1 MIEVNNLHKTFG
13 SAQKNIFTGFGNNKK
28 QNSVI
33 ALDGLSFSAKDGE
46 ITGILGPN
54 GAGKTTCLR
63 TLYGLLKADKGN
75 ATIDGIDVVN
85 DPLGARSRLGIF
97 PDKFGLYERLTAY
110 EQIDYFASIHGLQGE
125 AKHQAIE
132 TIIQDLEM
140 TELAHRKTL
149 GFSQGQRMKVTLA
162 QALVHQPKNFV
173 LDEPTRG
180 LDVMSTRVLRNYL
193 ARFKEKGHCIL
204 FSSHVMQE
212 VAALCDRVVIVANGK
227 LAAQGTPAELCEL
240 AGESQLEEA
249 FVKIIGSDEG
259 VAA

>member
-1 MIEVNNLHKTFG
+1 MIEVNNLHKTFTSG
-13 SAQKNIFTGFGNNKK
+13 KDK
-28 QNSVI
+28 VV
-33 ALDGLSFSAKDGE
+33 ALDGLSFTAKDGE

-63 TLYGLLKADKGN
+63 TLYGLLKADEGSAK
-75 ATIDGIDVVN
+75 IDGINVSEQA
-85 DPLGARSRLGIF
+85 LLARKQLGIF

-110 EQIDYFASIHGLQGE
+110 EQIDYFASIHGLQGTT
-125 AKHQAIE
+125 KHQAIE
-132 TIIQDLEM
+132 TILNDLEM
-140 TELAHRKTL
+140 QELAHRKTA

-180 LDVMSTRVLRNYL
+180 LDVMSTRILRNYL
-193 ARFKEKGHCIL
+193 SRFKAKGHCIL

-212 VAALCDRVVIVANGK
+212 VAALCDRVIIVADGK
-227 LAAQGTPAELCEL
+227 LAAQGTPQELCDL
-240 AGESQLEEA
+240 AGEALLEDA
-249 FVKIIGSDEG
+249 FVKLIGSDEG

>member
-1 MIEVNNLHKTFG
+1 MIEVNNLHKTFK
-13 SAQKNIFTGFGNNKK
+13 SKK
-28 QNSVI
+28 DAVV
-33 ALDGLSFSAKDGE
+33 ALDGLSFTAKDGE

-63 TLYGLLKADKGN
+63 TLYGLLDADQGS
-75 ATIDGIDVVN
+75 ATIDGITVTEQ
-85 DPLGARSRLGIF
+85 PLAARAKLGIF

-110 EQIDYFASIHGLQGE
+110 EQIDYFASIHGLQG
-125 AKHQAIE
+125 ADKKAAIE
-132 TIIQDLEM
+132 QVIKDLDMEA
-140 TELAHRKTL
+140 LAHRKTA

-162 QALVHQPKNFV
+162 QALVHQPQNFV

-193 ARFKEKGHCIL
+193 SKFKEKGHCIL

-212 VAALCDRVVIVANGK
+212 VAALCDRVIIVSNGK
-227 LAAQGTPAELCEL
+227 LAAQGTPQELCDL
-240 AGESQLEEA
+240 AGETQLEEA
-249 FVKIIGSDEG
+249 FVKLIGSDEG

>member
-1 MIEVNNLHKTFG
+1 MIEVNDLHK
-13 SAQKNIFTGFGNNKK
+13 SFTKVK
-28 QNSVI
+28 

-63 TLYGLLKADKGN
+63 TLYGLLTADQGS
-75 ATIDGIDVVN
+75 ASIDGIDVLK
-85 DPLGARSRLGIF
+85 DPLAARKRLGIF

-110 EQIDYFASIHGLQGE
+110 EQIDYFASLHGLQGK

-132 TIIQDLEM
+132 TVIKDLEM
-140 TELAHRKTL
+140 EELAHRRTA

-193 ARFKEKGHCIL
+193 ARFREKGHCIL

-212 VAALCDRVVIVANGK
+212 VAALCDRVIVVAGGK
-227 LAAQGTPAELCEL
+227 LAAQGTPEELCEL
-240 AGESQLEEA
+240 AGEKHLEEA

>member
-1 MIEVNNLHKTFG
+1 MIEITNLVKKFG
-13 SAQKNIFTGFGNNKK
+13 KVT
-28 QNSVI
+28 
-33 ALDGLSFSAKDGE
+33 ALDGLSFSANDGE

-63 TLYGLLKADKGN
+63 TLYGLLKADMGS
-75 ATIDGIDVVN
+75 TIVDGINVN
-85 DPLGARSRLGIF
+85 EQPLLARKRLGIF

-110 EQIDYFASIHGLQGE
+110 EQIDYFASIHGLTGE
-125 AKHQAIE
+125 YKKQAIE
-132 TIIQDLEM
+132 QVVIDLDM
-140 TELAHRKTL
+140 QELAHRKTQ

-162 QALVHQPKNFV
+162 QALVHQPQNFV

-180 LDVMSTRVLRNYL
+180 LDVMSTRILRNYL
-193 ARFKEKGHCIL
+193 SKFKAKGHCIL

-212 VAALCDRVVIVANGK
+212 VAALCDRVIIVANGK
-227 LAAQGTPAELCEL
+227 LAAQGTPTELCEL
-240 AGESQLEEA
+240 AGESQLEDA

>member
-1 MIEVNNLHKTFG
+1 MIQVNNLRKSFG
-13 SAQKNIFTGFGNNKK
+13 ASKK
-28 QNSVI
+28 SLFRNTMTKGQSPVI
-33 ALDGLSFSAKDGE
+33 ALDGLSFTANDGE

-63 TLYGLLKADKGN
+63 TLYGLLKADEGN
-75 ATIDGIDVVN
+75 ATIDGIDVVKN
-85 DPLGARSRLGIF
+85 PLAARARLGIF

-110 EQIDYFASIHGLQGE
+110 EQIDYFASIHGLQGD
-125 AKHQAIE
+125 AKHHAIE
-132 TIIQDLEM
+132 TILQDLEM

-180 LDVMSTRVLRNYL
+180 LDVMSTRVLRNHL

-212 VAALCDRVVIVANGK
+212 VAALCDRVIIVANGK
-227 LAAQGTPAELCEL
+227 LAAEGTPSELCEL
-240 AGESQLEEA
+240 AGETQLEEA

>member
-1 MIEVNNLHKTFG
+1 MIEITNLAKSFG
-13 SAQKNIFTGFGNNKK
+13 KVQ
-28 QNSVI
+28 
-33 ALDGLSFSAKDGE
+33 ALDGLSFTAKDGE

-63 TLYGLLKADKGN
+63 TLYGLLKADTGN
-75 ATIDGIDVVN
+75 AIIDGINVTDN
-85 DPLGARSRLGIF
+85 PLLARTRLGIF

-110 EQIDYFASIHGLQGE
+110 EQIDYFASIHGLTGTNKQ
-125 AKHQAIE
+125 QAIE
-132 TIIQDLEM
+132 QIISDLDMEA
-140 TELAHRKTL
+140 LAHRKTQ

-162 QALVHQPKNFV
+162 QALVHQPQNFV

-180 LDVMSTRVLRNYL
+180 LDVMSTRILREHL
-193 ARFKEKGHCIL
+193 SKFKAKGHCIL

-212 VAALCDRVVIVANGK
+212 VAALCDRVIIVANGK
-227 LAAQGTPAELCEL
+227 LAAQGTPDELCEL

>member
-1 MIEVNNLHKTFG
+1 MIEVNNLHKSF
-13 SAQKNIFTGFGNNKK
+13 K
-28 QNSVI
+28 SVK
-33 ALDGLSFSAKDGE
+33 ALNGLSFTAKDGE

-63 TLYGLLKADKGN
+63 TLYGLLQADEGS
-75 ATIDGIDVVN
+75 ATIDGIQVN
-85 DPLGARSRLGIF
+85 QHPLDARKRLGIF

-110 EQIDYFASIHGLQGE
+110 EQIDYFASIHGLSGTE
-125 AKHQAIE
+125 KKQAIE
-132 TIIQDLEM
+132 QVINDLDMQD
-140 TELAHRKTL
+140 LAHRKTQ

-162 QALVHQPKNFV
+162 QALVHQPQNFV

-193 ARFKEKGHCIL
+193 AKFKAKGHCIL

-212 VAALCDRVVIVANGK
+212 VAALCDRVIIVANGQ
-227 LAAQGTPAELCEL
+227 LAAEGTPQELCKL
-240 AGESQLEEA
+240 AGEEHLEDA
-249 FVKIIGSDEG
+249 FVKLIGSDEG

>member
-1 MIEVNNLHKTFG
+1 MIEVNNLHKKF
-13 SAQKNIFTGFGNNKK
+13 KEVN
-28 QNSVI
+28 
-33 ALDGLSFSAKDGE
+33 ALEGLSFTAKDGE

-63 TLYGLLKADKGN
+63 TLYGLLKADQGS
-75 ATIDGIDVVN
+75 AIIDGIDVSK
-85 DPLGARSRLGIF
+85 DPLVARGKLGIF

-110 EQIDYFASIHGLQGE
+110 EQIDYFASIHGLAGD
-125 AKHQAIE
+125 AKKQAIAE
-132 TIIQDLEM
+132 VLKELEM
-140 TELAHRKTL
+140 EDLAHRKTV

-162 QALVHQPKNFV
+162 QALVHKPKNFV

-180 LDVMSTRVLRNYL
+180 LDVMSTRILRNYL
-193 ARFKEKGHCIL
+193 SKYKAQGHCIL

-212 VAALCDRVVIVANGK
+212 VAALCDRVIVVANGK
-227 LAAQGTPAELCEL
+227 LAAQGTPQELCEL
-240 AGESQLEEA
+240 AGEAQLEDA

>member
-1 MIEVNNLHKTFG
+1 MIEVNNLHKSFKDK
-13 SAQKNIFTGFGNNKK
+13 KNTVK
-28 QNSVI
+28 
-33 ALDGLSFSAKDGE
+33 ALDGLSFTAKDGE

-63 TLYGLLKADKGN
+63 TLYGLLSADEGFV
-75 ATIDGIDVVN
+75 TVDGLSVTENPIAARAN
-85 DPLGARSRLGIF
+85 LGVF

-110 EQIDYFASIHGLQGE
+110 EQIDYFASLHGMTG
-125 AKHQAIE
+125 KNKKKAIE
-132 TIIQDLEM
+132 QVLKDLDMEA
-140 TELAHRKTL
+140 LAHRKTV

-180 LDVMSTRVLRNYL
+180 LDVMSTRVLRNHL
-193 ARFKEKGHCIL
+193 AKFKAKGHCIL

-212 VAALCDRVVIVANGK
+212 VAALCDRVIIVANGK
-227 LAAQGTPAELCEL
+227 LAAQGTPQELCDL
-240 AGESQLEEA
+240 AGEALLEDA
-249 FVKIIGSDEG
+249 FVKLIGSDEG

>member
-1 MIEVNNLHKTFG
+1 MIEVNNLHK
-13 SAQKNIFTGFGNNKK
+13 SFTKVK
-28 QNSVI
+28 
-33 ALDGLSFSAKDGE
+33 ALDGLSFSAKNGE

-63 TLYGLLKADKGN
+63 TLYGLLTADQGS
-75 ATIDGIDVVN
+75 ATIDGIDVLK
-85 DPLGARSRLGIF
+85 DPLAARKRLGIF

-110 EQIDYFASIHGLQGE
+110 EQIDYFASLHGMQGK

-132 TIIQDLEM
+132 TVINDLEM
-140 TELAHRKTL
+140 TELAHRRTA

-193 ARFKEKGHCIL
+193 ARFREKGHCIL

-212 VAALCDRVVIVANGK
+212 VAALCDRVIVVANGK
-227 LAAQGTPAELCEL
+227 LAAQGTPEELCEL
-240 AGESQLEEA
+240 AGEKHLEEA

>member
-1 MIEVNNLHKTFG
+1 MIEVHELHKTFK
-13 SAQKNIFTGFGNNKK
+13 SKK
-28 QNSVI
+28 QTVT
-33 ALDGLSFSAKDGE
+33 ALDGLSFQANDGE

-63 TLYGLLKADKGN
+63 TLYGLLAADQGYAK
-75 ATIDGIDVVN
+75 IDGVAVTEN
-85 DPLGARSRLGIF
+85 PLKARAKLGIF

-110 EQIDYFASIHGLQGE
+110 EQIDYFASLHGMHGE
-125 AKHQAIE
+125 QKKQAIE
-132 TIIQDLEM
+132 KILADLDM
-140 TELAHRKTL
+140 QELAHRKSA

-162 QALVHQPKNFV
+162 QALVHQPQNFV

-180 LDVMSTRVLRNYL
+180 LDVMSTRVLRTYL
-193 ARFKEKGHCIL
+193 NKFKEKGHCIL

-227 LAAQGTPAELCEL
+227 LAAQGTPQELCDL
-240 AGESQLEEA
+240 AGETLLEEA
-249 FVKIIGSDEG
+249 FVKLIGSDEG

>member
-1 MIEVNNLHKTFG
+1 MIEVNNLHK
-13 SAQKNIFTGFGNNKK
+13 SFTKVK
-28 QNSVI
+28 
-33 ALDGLSFSAKDGE
+33 ALDGLSFTAKDGE

-63 TLYGLLKADKGN
+63 TLYGLLTADQGS
-75 ATIDGIDVVN
+75 ATIDGIQVLEN
-85 DPLGARSRLGIF
+85 PLEARKQLGIF

-110 EQIDYFASIHGLQGE
+110 EQIDYFASLHGLQG
-125 AKHQAIE
+125 KQKKQAIE
-132 TIIQDLEM
+132 TVITDLDM
-140 TELAHRKTL
+140 QELAHRKTA

-180 LDVMSTRVLRNYL
+180 LDVMSTRVLRDYL

-212 VAALCDRVVIVANGK
+212 VAALCDRVVVVANGK
-227 LAAQGTPAELCEL
+227 LAAQGTPEELCEL
-240 AGESQLEEA
+240 AGESHLEEA
-249 FVKIIGSDEG
+249 FVKIIGTDEG

>member
-1 MIEVNNLHKTFG
+1 MIEVNNLHKSFIDKKDK
-13 SAQKNIFTGFGNNKK
+13 KNTVK
-28 QNSVI
+28 
-33 ALDGLSFSAKDGE
+33 ALDGLSFTANDGE

-63 TLYGLLKADKGN
+63 TLYGLLSADEGFV
-75 ATIDGIDVVN
+75 TVDGISVTEN
-85 DPLGARSRLGIF
+85 PIAARANLGVF

-110 EQIDYFASIHGLQGE
+110 EQIDYFASLHGMTGE
-125 AKHQAIE
+125 NKKQAIE
-132 TIIQDLEM
+132 QVLKDLDMEA
-140 TELAHRKTL
+140 LAHRKTV

-180 LDVMSTRVLRNYL
+180 LDVMSTRVLRNHL
-193 ARFKEKGHCIL
+193 AKFKAKGHCIL

-212 VAALCDRVVIVANGK
+212 VAALCDRVIIVANGK
-227 LAAQGTPAELCEL
+227 LAAQGTPQELCDL
-240 AGESQLEEA
+240 AGETLLEDA
-249 FVKIIGSDEG
+249 FVKLIGSDEG